1 MYANDKAMAER
12 WEKHTPKGKKLP
24 EKVKKQTNKNAELK
38 SGFKRNSMDVK
49 TQEPS
54 DIQKLAQAAAH
65 RELAKLASLGG
76 LQAAY
81 VADAAGADASER
93 ANALAG
99 DRAREE
105 DSNLIDDLFGQT
117 SDAQRMI
124 NKRKR
129 HANAAFAESDVAR
142 LLNVVDPSK
151 LITKDHDQTLTGLAM
166 VSGKKNKDKEERV
179 LDRYKEIIRKYQEP
193 VDMDGKRTSR
203 ETPFHLQSQGDLAD
217 RDMDIAGHTQQRKE
231 HPINY
236 WLNPLDRTGPINEI
250 IDRWS
255 RRSNAATAA
264 PDSAIGRLAMG
275 VGNVGT
281 LGLLGALL
289 GGEDAQNKLRRSA
302 VDNRIF
308 DEHSM
313 PRKVKDDDKKSEKEK
328 KAGVLGAGA
337 GAALGAALQKRRN
350 HPLLQIPGASFK
362 SPIMDYL
369 HKNLPMGSPLAGAA
383 LGGLTGHV
391 GEEGLKGLANLFSG
405 DSEEDKRKA
414 LAQRVAMLEG
424 EKAGS
429 EKQANLANIIKAL
442 KAFGKRTLA
451 PAAGTGL
458 VSYGIG
464 KHKGYGQGFESGQDS
479 IKNMSLKEI
488 MDLAMPQ
495 LEVAKQASAI
505 QELAKEAGNLETLE
519 DNIHTLGNTVGRADL
534 AVSTLPLRSSL
545 LFNLVH
551 DAKRKRDEKPA
562 KKGDKDHSDA
572 KKEASAIQELAKEA
586 GKRGLWDN
594 IHAKRKRGEKP
605 AKKGDKDYPDEKSW
619 KKTTKASK

>member
-65 RELAKLASLGG
+65 RNLAKLASLGG

-99 DRAREE
+99 DRARKEN
-105 DSNLIDDLFGQT
+105 SNLIDDLFGQGA
-117 SDAQRMI
+117 DAQRMI

-129 HANAAFAESDVAR
+129 HANAAFAESDAAR
-142 LLNVVDPSK
+142 LVNVVDPSK
-151 LITKDHDQTLTGLAM
+151 LITKDHDATLTGLAM
-166 VSGKKNKDKEERV
+166 VSGKKNKDKEDRV

-203 ETPFHLQSQGDLAD
+203 ETPFHLQSQGALAD
-217 RDMDIAGHTQQRKE
+217 ADMDVAGHTQQRKE

-236 WLNPLDRTGPINEI
+236 WLNPLDRTGPINEVL
-250 IDRWS
+250 DRGL
-255 RRSNAATAA
+255 RRINAAIAA
-264 PDSAIGRLAMG
+264 PDSAIGRLGMG
-275 VGNVGT
+275 VGNAGT
-281 LGLLGALL
+281 LGLLGLL
-289 GGEDAQNKLRRSA
+289 AGGEDAQNKLRRSA

-313 PRKVKDDDKKSEKEK
+313 PSKSKDDDKKSEKE
-328 KAGVLGAGA
+328 
-337 GAALGAALQKRRN
+337 
-350 HPLLQIPGASFK
+350 
-362 SPIMDYL
+362 
-369 HKNLPMGSPLAGAA
+369 
-383 LGGLTGHV
+383 
-391 GEEGLKGLANLFSG
+391 
-405 DSEEDKRKA
+405 
-414 LAQRVAMLEG
+414 
-424 EKAGS
+424 GS

-442 KAFGKRTLA
+442 KLFGKRTLA

-479 IKNMSLKEI
+479 IKDMNLKEI
-488 MDLAMPQ
+488 MDLAMPK
-495 LEVAKQASAI
+495 LEVAKQAS
-505 QELAKEAGNLETLE
+505 T
-519 DNIHTLGNTVGRADL
+519 
-534 AVSTLPLRSSL
+534 
-545 LFNLVH
+545 
-551 DAKRKRDEKPA
+551 
-562 KKGDKDHSDA
+562 
-572 KKEASAIQELAKEA
+572 IQELAKEA

-594 IHAKRKRGEKP
+594 VHAKRKRGEKP

-619 KKTTKASK
+619 KKTTKKAFDMKKLQNNASELLKNKAVRGGLVGAGVGGLGGLAAELALPRDEDDETSRLKLPLLAAIAGGAGGSLTGAMSQGGFKRPGPLAEQLDISRLINENQMRQVLAR